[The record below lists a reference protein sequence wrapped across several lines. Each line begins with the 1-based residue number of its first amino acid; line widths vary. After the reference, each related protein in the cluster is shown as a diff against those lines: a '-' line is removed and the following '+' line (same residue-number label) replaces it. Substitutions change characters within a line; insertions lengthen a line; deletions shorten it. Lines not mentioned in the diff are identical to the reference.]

1 MKTYL
6 VQIEAGCYSDYYT
19 ESYLV
24 KANSPEEALQNEKF
38 HNFTDYWD
46 PVVTVTDL
54 DKFLNQVEAENFVDF
69 EDVNHD
75 YIWRRKDG

>member
-24 KANSPEEALQNEKF
+24 KANSPEEAFQNEKF
-38 HNFTDYWD
+38 NNFKDYWS

-54 DKFLNQVEAENFVDF
+54 DKTLSHIEAKGFMNLNDVDY
-69 EDVNHD
+69 EYV
-75 YIWRRKDG
+75 WRRKDG